1 MTFSDLKERLHIGK
15 RAPGSTKDDSDRGS
29 ASWRTADWWRPRK
42 RYEVADRPADSD
54 ALHGRLPA
62 IVLEYSHLSGR
73 HSLLAETILSSLQ
86 AFGFF
91 TGTAIRYL
99 EYPWVVENII
109 RAPAPGAVLDVG
121 AGVSPVPLRLA
132 SRGWKVTTIDFSQT
146 TRSLSQ
152 SGRMNEWGYLDYQ
165 EADQRIQ
172 SLNEDFSQADFAPG
186 SFDVIYSVSV
196 IEHMPAAI
204 RRDVISAASR
214 YLKTGGRL
222 VLTLDLEPG
231 SLQLW
236 NRNLGKVVEEPKAH
250 GTLDHVLRELRRVG
264 FDTDHFEM
272 HRNLPKS
279 NTDVVFLSASKL

>member
-1 MTFSDLKERLHIGK
+1 MAFFDLKDRFHFGK
-15 RAPGSTKDDSDRGS
+15 RASGNTEDVSDRSS
-29 ASWRTADWWRPRK
+29 ASWRTSDKWRPRK
-42 RYEVADRPADSD
+42 RYAAAERPSDSD
-54 ALHGRLPA
+54 DLHGRLPA
-62 IVLEYSHLSGR
+62 IVLEYAHLSGR
-73 HSLLAETILSSLQ
+73 HSLLAETIFSSLQ

-99 EYPWVVENII
+99 EYPWVVENIT

-121 AGVSPVPLRLA
+121 AGVSPVPLMLA
-132 SRGWKVTTIDFSQT
+132 SRGWTVTTIDFSQT

-165 EADQRIQ
+165 EADRRIQ

-236 NRNLGKVVEEPKAH
+236 NRNLGKVVEAPKAH
-250 GTLDHVLRELRRVG
+250 GTLDSVLRELRGVG
-264 FDTDHFEM
+264 FDTDQFEV

-279 NTDVVFLSASKL
+279 NTDVVFLSASKV